1 MASDGLWDALSFSS
15 AAKVALASNNP
26 GHAAERLVGK
36 SMRARGL
43 RDDITTVVLVCGQ
56 NGMCSARDATNSE
69 ASWSS
74 SGGIGNAN
82 VGEKLSGVGGSAPSP
97 RQSRRFKISSLLRAP
112 RPVIADGREL
122 TVKGGKLFEA
132 LAREQGMAQNSL
144 SPNGVRRSMSGDSM
158 HSASS
163 VSSGDSSFHFG
174 RAHLQGMQGMQG
186 MRLDEGC
193 ESPVPS
199 VDRSAPLFAFLEGEP
214 GVYISPSGSRENL
227 RDSSNGS
234 GA

>member
-1 MASDGLWDALSFSS
+1 MAEQEPAAGPGEEVLAAPDA
-15 AAKVALASNNP
+15 A
-26 GHAAERLVGK
+26 
-36 SMRARGL
+36 
-43 RDDITTVVLVCGQ
+43 
-56 NGMCSARDATNSE
+56 
-69 ASWSS
+69 
-74 SGGIGNAN
+74 
-82 VGEKLSGVGGSAPSP
+82 
-97 RQSRRFKISSLLRAP
+97 
-112 RPVIADGREL
+112 
-122 TVKGGKLFEA
+122 FEA

>member
-1 MASDGLWDALSFSS
+1 MSTRAGE
-15 AAKVALASNNP
+15 
-26 GHAAERLVGK
+26 GHHLPVTLLLV
-36 SMRARGL
+36 
-43 RDDITTVVLVCGQ
+43 
-56 NGMCSARDATNSE
+56 
-69 ASWSS
+69 
-74 SGGIGNAN
+74 
-82 VGEKLSGVGGSAPSP
+82 
-97 RQSRRFKISSLLRAP
+97 
-112 RPVIADGREL
+112 
-122 TVKGGKLFEA
+122 
-132 LAREQGMAQNSL
+132 
-144 SPNGVRRSMSGDSM
+144 
-158 HSASS
+158 
-163 VSSGDSSFHFG
+163 G